1 MLSFEKGPCV
11 PCMLV
16 FLWLALSAL
25 GIYVIIYGSMDYICL
40 WIFSLFPSI
49 WITIFLSILRCVKNN
64 AVDTQTHTR
73 NYNYAI
79 PPIISSPTSDNFS
92 LQRQTTLP
100 SYDNVIRQQK
110 LEEESESSPPRYDEI
125 VFI

>member
-1 MLSFEKGPCV
+1 M
-11 PCMLV
+11 
-16 FLWLALSAL
+16 
-25 GIYVIIYGSMDYICL
+25 
-40 WIFSLFPSI
+40 
-49 WITIFLSILRCVKNN
+49 
-64 AVDTQTHTR
+64 DTQTHTK

-92 LQRQTTLP
+92 LQRQTTLL

-110 LEEESESSPPRYDEI
+110 LEEESESPPPRYDEI

>member
-1 MLSFEKGPCV
+1 MSNFEKGPCI

-16 FLWLALSAL
+16 FLWLALSVL

-49 WITIFLSILRCVKNN
+49 WITIFQLIVRYGKTIS
-64 AVDTQTHTR
+64 VDTQPRTR

-79 PPIISSPTSDNFS
+79 PTISRPTFDNIPLS
-92 LQRQTTLP
+92 LP
-100 SYDNVIRQQK
+100 SYDHVIGLQK
-110 LEEESESSPPRYDEI
+110 IEESESPPPRYDEI
-125 VFI
+125 VFNLSTLV

>member
-1 MLSFEKGPCV
+1 M
-11 PCMLV
+11 
-16 FLWLALSAL
+16 
-25 GIYVIIYGSMDYICL
+25 
-40 WIFSLFPSI
+40 
-49 WITIFLSILRCVKNN
+49 
-64 AVDTQTHTR
+64 DTQTHTR

-92 LQRQTTLP
+92 LKTLP

-110 LEEESESSPPRYDEI
+110 LEEESESSLPRYDEI